1 MHCWLGLGLTAGLLG
16 APLASAAS
24 PFVQNVYVLTV
35 KGGGL
40 GVIEHEVIVF
50 SKIVQAQVQPPLWIA
65 ERRRNNR
72 KFSDTTSDH
81 QWIDGR
87 TCPALRPSLD
97 SISSLP
103 AMKFGAPGEDQPT
116 GFRCPANDALRAPCG
131 AKWASNWSFSRGVY
145 RPARRLGLADSGT
158 TRRLLAQRSGAGPR
172 RRH

>member
-87 TCPALRPSLD
+87 TCPALGPSLD

-116 GFRCPANDALRAPCG
+116 GLAFDVPLTTLRGPPAVQSGQAIGPSRAEFIGP
-131 AKWASNWSFSRGVY
+131 
-145 RPARRLGLADSGT
+145 LAD
-158 TRRLLAQRSGAGPR
+158 
-172 RRH
+172 